1 MHTGI
6 SRKLILL
13 TLSLAALISAPA
25 AAVTLKFS
33 QNGFNGGGTISGTFT
48 GADLDANGQ
57 LSSFAGEITAYSA
70 TFSGN
75 SFVPAFTHTFAD
87 LIGLVFDL
95 GQDALLGN
103 GTGGD
108 VEGVSS
114 LNAQFQYSS
123 GVGPTGVVGG
133 FVENVVTGINSA
145 TSNAAFVVPEPA
157 VIWLMT
163 MGLFGVALTRRT
175 SRTAR

>member
-1 MHTGI
+1 MHTRI

-13 TLSLAALISAPA
+13 TLSLAALIGAPA
-25 AAVTLKFS
+25 QAVTLNFA

-48 GADLDANGQ
+48 GADLDSNGQ

-75 SFVPAFTHTFAD
+75 AFVPAFTHTFAD

-95 GQDALLGN
+95 GQDSLLGN
-103 GTGGD
+103 GTSGD
-108 VEGVSS
+108 LEGVSS
-114 LNAQFQYSS
+114 LNAQFQYGT
-123 GVGPTGVVGG
+123 GVGPTGEPGG
-133 FVENVVTGINSA
+133 FVENVLTGVNSA
-145 TSNAAFVVPEPA
+145 TSNAAFIVPEPA

-163 MGLFGVALTRRT
+163 MALFGLAIARRT
-175 SRTAR
+175 SRSVR